1 MKTIT
6 LARKPVVGTVANNT
20 LSHGCGGI
28 NIDASRIKGLEGEH
42 IGPTSLSTPANRT
55 GVFGTDL
62 LCKGNV
68 SKESF
73 QQAQLDSIERA
84 NNLGR
89 FPANLILQHRAGCEQ
104 DGVKRVKG
112 SFLNHECTDGDL
124 YGKYA
129 SVRKRG
135 HTDKD
140 GKETVTNW
148 ICEQGCPVASLDTK
162 SGITKSP
169 KNYVRN
175 ADGFNNGGY
184 SDKPMIGQS
193 AGTLSLNHGDAGGTS
208 RFFKQVKP

>member
-6 LARKPVVGTVANNT
+6 LARKPLVGTVANNT

-28 NIDASRIKGLEGEH
+28 NIDASRIGNSTRTNASKSGKGNRDVL
-42 IGPTSLSTPANRT
+42 GPSSGGGGFTHGTETVVHNHGRWPANT
-55 GVFGTDL
+55 
-62 LCKGNV
+62 
-68 SKESF
+68 
-73 QQAQLDSIERA
+73 
-84 NNLGR
+84 
-89 FPANLILQHRAGCEQ
+89 ILQHRAGCEQ

-148 ICEQGCPVASLDTK
+148 ICEQGCPVKALDEQ
-162 SGITKSP
+162 SGVLTSGRILSTQYENGS
-169 KNYVRN
+169 
-175 ADGFNNGGY
+175 ANNRSMFAGDKAFTHKRYDYDSGG
-184 SDKPMIGQS
+184 
-193 AGTLSLNHGDAGGTS
+193 AA
-208 RFFKQVKP
+208 RFFKQVKQ